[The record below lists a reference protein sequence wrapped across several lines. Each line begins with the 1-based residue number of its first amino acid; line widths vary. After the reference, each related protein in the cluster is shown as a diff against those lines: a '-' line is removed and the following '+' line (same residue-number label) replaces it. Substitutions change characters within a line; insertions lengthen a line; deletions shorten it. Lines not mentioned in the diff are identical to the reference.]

1 MLQKRR
7 WVPSVRDLGPLK
19 VYAILFENDKYFDI
33 SVASAIV
40 VCDLLNLKK
49 KINVLCTGIAPFEGK
64 QLLEKGQ
71 LPAAFIWQ
79 VNGISLCVKVK

>member
-19 VYAILFENDKYFDI
+19 VFAILFENDKYFDI

-49 KINVLCTGIAPFEGK
+49 KLNVLCTGIAPFEGK
-64 QLLEKGQ
+64 QLLERDSYPRLSFGK
-71 LPAAFIWQ
+71 
-79 VNGISLCVKVK
+79 

>member
-19 VYAILFENDKYFDI
+19 FFAILFENDKYFDI

-49 KINVLCTGIAPFEGK
+49 SKFLVYGHCAI
-64 QLLEKGQ
+64 
-71 LPAAFIWQ
+71 
-79 VNGISLCVKVK
+79 

>member
-19 VYAILFENDKYFDI
+19 VFAILFENDKYFDI

-49 KINVLCTGIAPFEGK
+49 VNVLCTGIAPFEGK

-79 VNGISLCVKVK
+79 VNGICVCVKVK

>member
-49 KINVLCTGIAPFEGK
+49 K
-64 QLLEKGQ
+64 
-71 LPAAFIWQ
+71 
-79 VNGISLCVKVK
+79 